1 MKKFLL
7 PLLLLVLPALRGVCQ
22 DFRIGPEGYFR
33 NEGVDVMAFYDFYPE
48 GHQGGVCV
56 IMNGNRVAT
65 NGDLRFEATPGQW
78 QPVPRQISREVKG
91 DAIVATLAYPDSSRH
106 LTGFNP
112 MVYPDAVVEY
122 TVTTRA
128 DWSYVPGGVISG
140 TAIIRPDL
148 PELLVFPYLWQ
159 QTEYVLGGGSS
170 HYMFLVLAAEKLLN
184 GR

>member
-1 MKKFLL
+1 MKHLYLCTALAVLL
-7 PLLLLVLPALRGVCQ
+7 GTVTLSAQ

-78 QPVPRQISREVKG
+78 QPVPRQISREVG
-91 DAIVATLAYPDSSRH
+91 DGVITATLAYPDSSRH

-112 MVYPDAVVEY
+112 MVYPDIVIEY

-128 DWSYVPGGVISG
+128 VGDHIEV
-140 TAIIRPDL
+140 TLDLDRPIPDA
-148 PELLVFPYLWQ
+148 V
-159 QTEYVLGGGSS
+159 T
-170 HYMFLVLAAEKLLN
+170 
-184 GR
+184 

>member
-1 MKKFLL
+1 MKKLAFLL
-7 PLLLLVLPALRGVCQ
+7 PVLLVLSALQAPCQ

-78 QPVPRQISREVKG
+78 QPVPRQISREVKD
-91 DAIVATLAYPDSSRH
+91 DAIVATLAYPDSTRH

-112 MVYPDAVVEY
+112 MVYPDVVVTY
-122 TVTTRA
+122 TVTTKAVGDHIEVTLDLDRPSPNS
-128 DWSYVPGGVISG
+128 WSSPTSG
-140 TAIIRPDL
+140 SRPNTSWAAA
-148 PELLVFPYLWQ
+148 PP
-159 QTEYVLGGGSS
+159 TTCSS
-170 HYMFLVLAAEKLLN
+170 SSPP
-184 GR
+184 RT